1 MTAEILYDSIFAR
14 SFNRYEQKKFGYG
27 AMLGCLFIA
36 LSFWLLFNPQ
46 LGPLSALNLRLSV
59 GTGLKMLSITD
70 YSAGSLQMLWD
81 VNETSSSKIGM
92 INSTEYSSGISGPYM
107 SLMNET
113 SSSQIQM
120 MNYTGRLRKPTIDER
135 VSSSLSPLMNNI
147 SSYQK
152 SIDPVEKKSELVC
165 TMEERTDVCEIN
177 GDIRIDP
184 SSSSVFIVSSD
195 QENSGN
201 SSWTIKPYARKG
213 DEEAMKIVRQWSV
226 TSVTSNN
233 ISVPQCSQSHNVP
246 AILFSTG
253 GYAGNNFHDF
263 TDVVVPLFLTARKFN
278 GEVKFLIT
286 NRWQRWVAKFQK
298 LLENLSRY
306 EFSDIDNEKEV
317 HCFPSVII
325 GLKRHPKELKID
337 PSKSP
342 YSMRDFR
349 VFLRNSYPLKKSR
362 AIKMSD
368 GKKQRP
374 RLLIISRKRTRTFM
388 NTEEIARAA
397 RRLGFKVVVAEPDTN
412 MSKFSEIVNSCDVLM
427 GVHGAGLTNMVFLP
441 EHAVLIQVVP
451 FGGFEWLAKAY
462 FEEPSKDMNLRYL
475 EYKIKTEESS
485 LIQEFPAGHEILSNP
500 ISISKQGWYAFKSVY
515 LDKQNVRLDVNRFR
529 PTLLKA
535 LELLHQ

>member
-46 LGPLSALNLRLSV
+46 LSPLPALNLRLSV
-59 GTGLKMLSITD
+59 GTGLRMLSITD
-70 YSAGSLQMLWD
+70 YSTGSFQMLRD

-135 VSSSLSPLMNNI
+135 VGSSLSPLMNNI

-152 SIDPVEKKSELVC
+152 STDPVEKKSALVC

-298 LLENLSRY
+298 LLENLSSY

-317 HCFPSVII
+317 HCFPSVIV

-349 VFLRNSYPLKKSR
+349 VFLRNSYSLKKSR

-368 GKKQRP
+368 GEKQRP
-374 RLLIISRKRTRTFM
+374 RLLIISRKRTRAFI
-388 NTEEIARAA
+388 NTGEIATAA

-412 MSKFSEIVNSCDVLM
+412 MSKFAEIVNSCDVLM
-427 GVHGAGLTNMVFLP
+427 GVHGAGLTNMLFLP
-441 EHAVLIQVVP
+441 EHSVLIQVVP

-515 LDKQNVRLDVNRFR
+515 LDKQNVSLDVNRFR

-535 LELLHQ
+535 LELLHE

>member
-1 MTAEILYDSIFAR
+1 MTAEILYDSILAR
-14 SFNRYEQKKFGYG
+14 SFNRYERKKFGYG
-27 AMLGCLFIA
+27 AMLSCLFIA

-46 LGPLSALNLRLSV
+46 LGPLPALNLRLSV

-70 YSAGSLQMLWD
+70 YSSGSFQMLRD
-81 VNETSSSKIGM
+81 VNETSSSKVGM

-120 MNYTGRLRKPTIDER
+120 MNYTGRLRKPTTEER
-135 VSSSLSPLMNNI
+135 VSSSRSPLMNNI

-152 SIDPVEKKSELVC
+152 STGPVEKKSEHVC

-213 DEEAMKIVRQWSV
+213 DEEAMKIVKQWSV
-226 TSVTSNN
+226 TSATGSH
-233 ISVPQCSQSHNVP
+233 ISVPQCTQSHNVS

-253 GYAGNNFHDF
+253 GYTGNNFHDF
-263 TDVVVPLFLTARKFN
+263 TDVIVPLFSTARKFN
-278 GEVKFLIT
+278 GKVKFLIT

-306 EFSDIDNEKEV
+306 EFIDIDNEKEV
-317 HCFPSVII
+317 HCFPSVIV

-349 VFLRNSYPLKKSR
+349 VFLRNSYSLKKSR
-362 AIKMSD
+362 AIKISD
-368 GKKQRP
+368 GVKQTP
-374 RLLIISRKRTRTFM
+374 RLLIISRKRTRAFM

-397 RRLGFKVVVAEPDTN
+397 RRLGFKVVVAEPDMN
-412 MSKFSEIVNSCDVLM
+412 MSKFVEIVNSCDVLM

-451 FGGFEWLAKAY
+451 FGGFEWLAKTD
-462 FEEPSKDMNLRYL
+462 FGEPCKDMDLKYL

-485 LIQEFPAGHEILSNP
+485 LIQEFPVGHEILSNP
-500 ISISKQGWYAFKSVY
+500 ISIAKQGWSAFKSVY